1 MADAAIL
8 GSIGFALDRPR
19 RERIADWLAVAVAVS
34 LPWSTSAT
42 LIVLGV
48 WLVVLISTLNS
59 AMLRRELASA
69 AGGLPVLLVLC
80 GAVAMLW
87 SSVSFSERI
96 AGLDGYLRL
105 LAIPLFLMQ
114 FRRSGRGIWVLYGFL
129 ASCTTLLCLSWSF
142 YALSIYVPNKLL
154 GVPVKDYIAQ
164 SAEFFICAFALLAL
178 AMDRLHERGIAF
190 RIGVI
195 VLAALFLANVFYIAT
210 GRTALVVIP
219 VVLGMFGFRYFGW
232 KGIASLVAA
241 GSFLFGIAWS
251 TSPILRE
258 RVVGTVSEVQTYRN
272 ENAITSAGLRLEFWK
287 KSIEFVADAP
297 WIGHGTGSMPGLFRR
312 AAVGEGGAAGVPST
326 NPHNQYF
333 AVVIELGLVG
343 GIILIGMWSAHL
355 MLFRGQGLIRW
366 IGLVVVTQN
375 IISSVFNSHLF
386 DFFHGWLYVIGVG
399 VIGGMVLNRTQAPT
413 EQRK

>member
-1 MADAAIL
+1 MMADAAIL

-48 WLVVLISTLNS
+48 WLVVLISTLNF

-80 GAVAMLW
+80 GAVAMLL
-87 SSVSFSERI
+87 SVSFSERI
-96 AGLDGYLRL
+96 AGLDGTSGSRDS
-105 LAIPLFLMQ
+105 AVPRQ

-154 GVPVKDYIAQ
+154 GFPVKDYIAQ
-164 SAEFFICAFALLAL
+164 AQSFYMRVRTFLAL

-195 VLAALFLANVFYIAT
+195 VLAALFSCQCFHIAT

-219 VVLGMFGFRYFGW
+219 VVLGMFGVRYFGW

-272 ENAITSAGLRLEFWK
+272 ENATLRP
-287 KSIEFVADAP
+287 DC
-297 WIGHGTGSMPGLFRR
+297 
-312 AAVGEGGAAGVPST
+312 
-326 NPHNQYF
+326 
-333 AVVIELGLVG
+333 
-343 GIILIGMWSAHL
+343 
-355 MLFRGQGLIRW
+355 
-366 IGLVVVTQN
+366 
-375 IISSVFNSHLF
+375 
-386 DFFHGWLYVIGVG
+386 D
-399 VIGGMVLNRTQAPT
+399 
-413 EQRK
+413 